1 MNDKILTVV
10 VPTYN
15 AENYLR
21 DNLNAFIYE
30 DILPDVEIL
39 IINDGS
45 KDKSLD
51 IAGME
56 YVRNVIRIVL
66 MRLQKK
72 MGAMGQVSTVVF
84 RMLQAGILK
93 WW

>member
-51 IAGME
+51 IAME
-56 YVRNVIRIVL
+56 YVQRYPDSFNVIT
-66 MRLQKK
+66 KEN
-72 MGAMGQVSTVVF
+72 GAMGQVSIVVF
-84 RMLQAGILK
+84 RMLQVSILK
-93 WW
+93 W

>member
-51 IAGME
+51 IAME
-56 YVRNVIRIVL
+56 YV
-66 MRLQKK
+66 
-72 MGAMGQVSTVVF
+72 
-84 RMLQAGILK
+84 
-93 WW
+93 

>member
-51 IAGME
+51 IAME
-56 YVRNVIRIVL
+56 YVQRYPDR
-66 MRLQKK
+66 K
-72 MGAMGQVSTVVF
+72 SVV
-84 RMLQAGILK
+84 
-93 WW
+93 

>member
-51 IAGME
+51 IAME
-56 YVRNVIRIVL
+56 YVQRYPDSFNVITKR
-66 MRLQKK
+66 
-72 MGAMGQVSTVVF
+72 
-84 RMLQAGILK
+84 K
-93 WW
+93 WGPWVRYQLWYSECYR